1 LHVHAATPPTAT
13 MSWTS
18 ESGDSLIHGPG
29 ARSVAALSR
38 DLADFLVEFSIV
50 LHKRAMY
57 PVGHPHLQESTARF
71 VRRLE
76 SLLTARESLPIGVA
90 RHQLIVAGT
99 ATDPRNALLSD
110 LARRL
115 HRHRIA
121 TVRFERQVSLEEID
135 ELLVA
140 LASDPQGEGGPF
152 GLRPGAGAQWTRL
165 RIQPPELSRMFLQ
178 DDEPEA
184 RPETPA
190 DALWLGLANLALSSD
205 GEGTE
210 AAQDPLLVARAID
223 AQPEQTAYDRVVLDY
238 LGQIADE
245 MSGRQGALEPRIR
258 ERVSQLVTSLKPE
271 TLRRVLSAGADN
283 AERRRFALSS
293 AEVLA
298 ADAVIEVVEAAAS
311 TTGQTISHQLLRL
324 LSKFARYAEAG
335 PEESRAEAESTLR
348 QNVARLITDWSLEDP
363 NPGAYTTVL
372 DGMVRQSPAM
382 PAAADEEQLAC
393 EPELVLQLAIE
404 TNCAGRRVDA
414 ALERLIERR
423 RVTVLVELLRAAPS
437 HAQSTT
443 DSLWGH
449 LATPARLRAE
459 LAEERPDFLAVEGLV
474 TRLGRSATE
483 PLLDLLERA
492 PTSSARGR
500 TLRLLVGIGPSVAP
514 AAAARLK
521 DAPWYV
527 QRNLLTLI
535 RMLRTWPPDFSA
547 VSYARHAEPRL
558 RREAYKLLLEFPQL
572 RASAIVHGLQDA
584 NADVVTLVLRAAVED
599 CPREALRALERI
611 TEDWRR
617 PGDQRALAVRALA
630 RGSGPQAVG
639 RLVQLSG
646 ARRSFLGW
654 TLDARGPVA
663 LAAVSALARHF
674 AAHPQVMGLLQAAR
688 DHSDPEIRLA
698 ARLRSA

>member
-1 LHVHAATPPTAT
+1 MSSTP
-13 MSWTS
+13 
-18 ESGDSLIHGPG
+18 EGGDSLTHGPS
-29 ARSVAALSR
+29 ARAVATLSR

-71 VRRLE
+71 VGRLE
-76 SLLTARESLPIGVA
+76 SLLAARDSLAIGVA

-121 TVRFERQVSLEEID
+121 TVRFERDVSLHEID
-135 ELLVA
+135 DLLSA

-152 GLRPGAGAQWTRL
+152 GLRPGAGAAWTRL
-165 RIQPPELSRMFLQ
+165 RIQPPELNRMFLQ

-184 RPETPA
+184 PPETPA

-210 AAQDPLLVARAID
+210 AAEDPLLVARAID
-223 AQPEQTAYDRVVLDY
+223 AQPDQTAYDRVVLDY

-245 MSGRQGALEPRIR
+245 MSGRQGAWEPRIR
-258 ERVSQLVTSLKPE
+258 ERVSRLVTSLRPE
-271 TLRRVLSAGADN
+271 TLRRVLEAGADN
-283 AERRRFALSS
+283 AERRRFALTS

-298 ADAVIEVVEAAAS
+298 ADAVIEVVEAAAA

-324 LSKFARYAEAG
+324 LNKFARYAELG
-335 PEESRAEAESTLR
+335 PEQNRAEAESTLR
-348 QNVARLITDWSLEDP
+348 QNVAQLINDWSLEDP
-363 NPGAYTTVL
+363 NPGAYTAVL
-372 DGMVRQSPAM
+372 DGMVRHSPSALAM
-382 PAAADEEQLAC
+382 ADEAELEC
-393 EPELVLQLAIE
+393 DPELVLQLALE
-404 TNCAGRRVDA
+404 TNSGGPRVDA
-414 ALERLIERR
+414 ALEMLIERR
-423 RVTVLVELLRAAPS
+423 RVSALVDLLRGAPA
-437 HAQSTT
+437 HANGTA

-474 TRLGRSATE
+474 ARLGRSATE

-492 PTSSARGR
+492 ATSSVRGR
-500 TLRLLVGIGPSVAP
+500 TIRLLVSIGPSVAP

-527 QRNLLTLI
+527 QRNLLVLI
-535 RMLRTWPPDFSA
+535 RTLRTWPPDFSA

-558 RREAYKLLLEFPQL
+558 RREAYKLLLEFPQH
-572 RASAIVHGLQDA
+572 RTSAILHGLQDA
-584 NADVVTLVLRAAVED
+584 SAEVVTLVLRAAVED
-599 CPREALRALERI
+599 CPREALRTIERI

-617 PGDQRALAVRALA
+617 PGEQRALAVRALA
-630 RGSGPQAVG
+630 SGSGPQALG

-646 ARRSFLGW
+646 ARRSLLGW
-654 TLDARGPVA
+654 TLDARNPVA

-674 AAHPQVMGLLQAAR
+674 AAHPQVAGLLRAAR
-688 DHSDPEIRLA
+688 DHNDPEIRLA
-698 ARLRSA
+698 ARMRPA

>member
-1 LHVHAATPPTAT
+1 
-13 MSWTS
+13 MSSNS
-18 ESGDSLIHGPG
+18 EGGDSLTHGPG
-29 ARSVAALSR
+29 ARSVATLSR

-57 PVGHPHLQESTARF
+57 PVGHPHLEDSTARF

-76 SLLTARESLPIGVA
+76 SLLGARESLAIGVA

-121 TVRFERQVSLEEID
+121 TVRFDRDVSLPEIED
-135 ELLVA
+135 LLVA
-140 LASDPQGEGGPF
+140 LTSDPQGEGGPF
-152 GLRPGAGAQWTRL
+152 GLRSGAGAGWTRL

-178 DDEPEA
+178 DDEPDV

-205 GEGTE
+205 GEGTD
-210 AAQDPLLVARAID
+210 AAEDPLLVARAID

-245 MSGRQGALEPRIR
+245 MSGRQGAWEPRIR
-258 ERVSQLVTSLKPE
+258 ERVSRLVSSLKPE
-271 TLRRVLSAGADN
+271 TLRRVLEAGADN
-283 AERRRFALSS
+283 AERRRFALTS
-293 AEVLA
+293 AEVFA
-298 ADAVIEVVEAAAS
+298 ADAVVEVVEAAAA

-324 LSKFARYAEAG
+324 LNKFARHAELG
-335 PEESRAEAESTLR
+335 PEHSRAEAESTLR
-348 QNVARLITDWSLEDP
+348 QNVAHLISGWNLEDP
-363 NPGAYTTVL
+363 NPAAYTAVL
-372 DGMVRQSPAM
+372 DGMVRQAPGT
-382 PAAADEEQLAC
+382 PVADDEGQLEC
-393 EPELVLQLAIE
+393 EAEVVLQLALE
-404 TNCAGRRVDA
+404 ADCGGPRVDA
-414 ALERLIERR
+414 ALESLIERR
-423 RVTVLVELLRAAPS
+423 RVPALVELLRGAPA
-437 HAQSTT
+437 HAKSTA
-443 DSLWGH
+443 DALWSH
-449 LATPARLRAE
+449 LATPARLRAQ
-459 LAEERPDFLAVEGLV
+459 LNEERPDFLAAEGLV
-474 TRLGRSATE
+474 ARLGRSATE

-492 PTSSARGR
+492 STTSVRGR

-527 QRNLLTLI
+527 QRNLLVLI

-547 VSYARHAEPRL
+547 VTFARHADPRL
-558 RREAYKLLLEFPQL
+558 RREAYKLLLEFPQH
-572 RASAIVHGLQDA
+572 RTSAVLHGLEDTSP
-584 NADVVTLVLRAAVED
+584 DVVTLVLRAAVDD
-599 CPREALRALERI
+599 CPREALRTLERI

-617 PGDQRALAVRALA
+617 PAEQRALAVRALA
-630 RGSGPQAVG
+630 RGSGPQALG

-674 AAHPQVMGLLQAAR
+674 AAHPQVAGLLKAAR
-688 DHSDPEIRLA
+688 HHSDPEIRLA
-698 ARLRSA
+698 AQMRSA

>member
-1 LHVHAATPPTAT
+1 
-13 MSWTS
+13 MSWTPEGS
-18 ESGDSLIHGPG
+18 DALIHGPG
-29 ARSVAALSR
+29 ARSVATLSR

-71 VRRLE
+71 VGRLE
-76 SLLTARESLPIGVA
+76 SLLTARDSLAIGVA

-121 TVRFERQVSLEEID
+121 TVRFDREVTLPEID
-135 ELLVA
+135 ELLLA
-140 LASDPQGEGGPF
+140 LASDPQGERGPF
-152 GLRPGAGAQWTRL
+152 GLQPAAGANWARL

-178 DDEPEA
+178 DDEAEVRA
-184 RPETPA
+184 ETPA

-205 GEGTE
+205 GEGTG
-210 AAQDPLLVARAID
+210 AAEDPLLVARAID
-223 AQPEQTAYDRVVLDY
+223 AQPDQTAYDRVVLDY

-245 MSGRQGALEPRIR
+245 MSGRQGAWEPRIR
-258 ERVSQLVTSLKPE
+258 ERVSRLVTSLRPE
-271 TLRRVLSAGADN
+271 TLRRVLSAGADD

-298 ADAVIEVVEAAAS
+298 ADAVIEVVEAAAA

-324 LSKFARYAEAG
+324 LNKFARYAELG
-335 PEESRAEAESTLR
+335 PEQNRADAESTLR
-348 QNVARLITDWSLEDP
+348 QNVAQLIRDWSLEDP
-363 NPGAYTTVL
+363 NPSAYTAVL
-372 DGMVRQSPAM
+372 EGMVRQSPAT
-382 PAAADEEQLAC
+382 PARDDEGQLAC

-404 TNCAGRRVDA
+404 TNCGGPRVEA
-414 ALERLIERR
+414 ALESLIGQR
-423 RVTVLVELLRAAPS
+423 RVTALVELLRTAPA
-437 HAQSTT
+437 HATSTA

-459 LAEERPDFLAVEGLV
+459 LADERPDFLAVDGLV
-474 TRLGRSATE
+474 ARLGLGATE

-492 PTSSARGR
+492 STSSVRGR
-500 TLRLLVGIGPSVAP
+500 TLRLLVGIGPSVAA

-527 QRNLLTLI
+527 QRNLLVLI

-547 VSYARHAEPRL
+547 VSYARHADPRL
-558 RREAYKLLLEFPQL
+558 RREAYRLLLEFPQH
-572 RASAIVHGLQDA
+572 RTSAILHGLQDA
-584 NADVVTLVLRAAVED
+584 SSDVVTLVLRAAVED
-599 CPREALRALERI
+599 CPREVLRGLERI

-617 PGDQRALAVRALA
+617 PGEQRALAVRALA

-639 RLVQLSG
+639 RLVQLTG

-674 AAHPQVMGLLQAAR
+674 AAHPQVVGLLQAAR
-688 DHSDPEIRLA
+688 DHSDPEVRLA
-698 ARLRSA
+698 ARLRPA